1 MGENG
6 HEKESRCPSC
16 LTDCGACLY
25 FTDALGLYF
34 TDALEKVD
42 AAPASPPRC
51 RSSSGTVAQHNVPMY
66 FTGVGAMIA
75 RSDPGANHQYE
86 LHRAG

>member
-6 HEKESRCPSC
+6 HEKESRCPSW
-16 LTDCGACLY
+16 LTDCGAC
-25 FTDALGLYF
+25 LYF